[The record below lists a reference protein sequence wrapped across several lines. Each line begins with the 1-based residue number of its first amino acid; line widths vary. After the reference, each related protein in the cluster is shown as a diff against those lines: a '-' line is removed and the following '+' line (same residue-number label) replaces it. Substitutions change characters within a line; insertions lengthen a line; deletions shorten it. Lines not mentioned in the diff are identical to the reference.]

1 MLELHLILKR
11 EKNCLLINFKWFS
24 IIDKKNVLPKPQND
38 VIFIFISQLIPHDD
52 FFNRIQKSLY
62 YGSNKAKISI
72 PLSDYIADTFSDT
85 HNGYSLNRLNYKTVG
100 NLRSTPCSLILAMIY
115 LERLKD
121 ADPAYTKHVTPT
133 ELFLV
138 SMVSSL

>member
-1 MLELHLILKR
+1 M
-11 EKNCLLINFKWFS
+11 NVFVCL
-24 IIDKKNVLPKPQND
+24 
-38 VIFIFISQLIPHDD
+38 QLMSHGD
-52 FFNRIQKSLY
+52 FLNRIQKSLY
-62 YGSNKAKISI
+62 YGGGKAKISI
-72 PLSDYIADTFSDT
+72 PLSDYIAESFTET
-85 HNGYSLNRLNYKTVG
+85 HNGYSLNRLNYSTIG

-138 SMVSSL
+138 SMVRFYIYLHRIKPK

>member
-1 MLELHLILKR
+1 MSHGEFL
-11 EKNCLLINFKWFS
+11 
-24 IIDKKNVLPKPQND
+24 
-38 VIFIFISQLIPHDD
+38 
-52 FFNRIQKSLY
+52 NRIQKSLY
-62 YGSNKAKISI
+62 YGGSKAKMSI

-85 HNGYSLNRLNYKTVG
+85 HNGYSLNRLNYSTVG

-121 ADPAYTKHVTPT
+121 ADLAFTKHVTPT

-138 SMVSSL
+138 SMV